1 MIAPEYFNNH
11 VAVEGEI
18 IVKSVPNDAGFV
30 LVWNPTTKKIS
41 RRTHA
46 EIAADL
52 NLVTTNTLALY
63 HKRDPA
69 FALNNAS
76 DTHTNQTWFD
86 YNWAGTGK
94 SGSVINVSGFGG
106 DYSTELFATY
116 NDYYAAIR
124 SRQGDYSQ
132 WNDPMVLWHNK
143 NFNPANY
150 QPIGSYVTL
159 DTDQSIDGKK
169 TYNAYFDSYTS
180 DGLFNSN
187 ARTLKINT
195 PSANKILFGYKD
207 YGGGQYYSRIGFL
220 NNGLT
225 NWSAGPLGNNFVIG
239 INNDGVETF
248 RIHPSGATSSIAS
261 NTQVFQRVYQGAY
274 PDTTH
279 QTGML
284 VLKMPQASI
293 DQAMFSIDIN
303 VYGYE
308 SQYLGKIN
316 VSFYKYVSGLIIQ
329 NGSKA
334 LFNVTE
340 NFPTNVARVGIGS
353 DGLVSIILGQPDTF
367 WGSYT
372 SFEVERVQI
381 HYANYYQDWSN
392 GWSHAL
398 ETDLSVYGN
407 NIIVLPTD
415 VTATKSWVTG
425 NLNTQ
430 LGNYWAKSSTA
441 GYTGIDTS
449 TPFAVLNAG
458 YAQKV
463 YMGGLLVSDAY
474 QDEGNV
480 PAQGAYIKGNIVG
493 NSNIDIANRLKA
505 QKLVGNY
512 QGTTSG
518 QNLGSAGI
526 GSTLEL
532 RNYDLYGTNFWTDD
546 NGWGFIQQQRFDGNP
561 VAYDLRLQPFGGLL
575 LYGAN
580 EVATVNQ
587 LPNMS
592 NYIPI
597 THPSYS
603 LTQNNVDYLVYMT
616 NTGMASLADLLNY
629 IPLSQKGVANGVATL
644 DSSGLVPATQLP
656 SYVDD
661 VLEFANL
668 ASFPATGESGKI
680 YVETDT
686 NQTYRWSGST
696 YIQIASGAVQSV
708 NGQTGIVNVT
718 KADVGLGNADN
729 TSDVNKPISTATQ
742 TALDG
747 KENSFS
753 KNTAFNKNFGT
764 VAGTIAEGNDSRINN
779 GQIAYNWGN
788 HQAINEGQYLGNA
801 GQYSITSDTSVGDFP
816 QGIASY
822 FVQADS
828 VYPSYGSLLNIKTY
842 NGGGGTLQL
851 YTPYSTQYG
860 GDFIKYRRYNYGTE
874 AWSDLRGFWDTG
886 HFSPTDLASWNNVA
900 AGNSTGYIRTDTLEQ
915 TKTGKLTLGSGL
927 AIPDQEKIYLA
938 GYANTADY
946 VARFADAFVGFS
958 ISNGFAVKHSISGG
972 DLFKVDD
979 EGNIHNT
986 GAAYIASTLN
996 TPKLIANYPASTSGQ
1011 NLGSSGTGSTLEL
1024 RNYNAYGTNFWT
1036 DDSGQ
1041 GYIQQQRFDGN
1052 PSAYRLNLQPLGG
1065 ELFYGDSE
1073 VAKQSWVNANDRNF
1087 ITDSRGAVRPPSFY
1101 DDRYAQWD
1109 FQYTDDTQVTGDAWQ
1124 GVLTVAKWSTFDP
1137 SHRQEQLLFTGDN
1150 LKRRTAIDDNNWG
1163 PEKIIWDSGNFTPAN
1178 YVTASQLN
1186 DKVNKSGDAMS
1197 GALLI
1202 GNSTIG
1208 KQRVLHLAE
1217 PTYLDSYGFNFYTDT
1232 STGLLT
1238 LHALN
1243 NGLNNAAPILSA
1255 NRVNNFVGINKEN
1268 PASELDVNGLVTS
1281 NGFIKNNSSDDY
1293 FLMGGGGQ
1301 LTKYSKDDAF
1311 INSGRDFTDGTLI
1324 TTNID
1329 YSQTQGESFLLEI
1342 KGNMYGGGIPMD
1354 TKVQGYIYADTI
1366 INHSGYSTYSDLTT
1380 IVAMNINGNLCFWFP
1395 RLWYWQGFSV
1405 KAITT
1410 GGGGMTTVNRVV
1422 SIDNS
1427 VEPIGTKQVK
1437 ITVYTLSTQSWVNN
1451 QGFLTSANLNGYV
1464 TQSSLNSQLGSYATL
1479 NGVQTFNNTNTFNQ
1493 SPVIPNGTLGNH
1505 AVNLNQLLDI
1515 AAPYYWN
1522 YVGQPAILNRRVL
1535 SEMTWN
1541 NYGNGHT
1548 IFDISSGTT
1557 PWGTSKSNVDAE
1569 QPWSPSYPTLVGG
1582 NGSETYGVRVD
1593 SARNADNLGGIPA
1606 GNYATQ
1612 TWVNTNFIP
1621 KSHPVYNITQAN
1633 INSWNASA
1641 GGSSHTHSNLFY
1653 LDNIDQYLGT
1663 GQAPQF
1669 GSIRLMDSLGYGLLA
1684 LEEGFIGGEIGLVD
1698 ISNKRFYAGRI
1709 NEYLKYGSSI
1719 DGFEG
1724 LNIHFD
1730 SQLLGIGRE
1739 IGNDEDKVQL
1749 SGNLSVD
1756 TTNIFGSSVQLILN
1770 PLYNTDGDV
1779 RRSRNAH
1786 IYIVTGNSVRLPD
1799 KPILG
1804 QRIEIFNDS
1813 DSEIEVAHSN
1823 AGTMFYVPRLCKV
1836 TGVVGARGFI
1846 FDEKPLPAKK
1856 YDVY

>member
-46 EIAADL
+46 EIVFDL

-63 HKRDPA
+63 HKKDPA

-248 RIHPSGATSSIAS
+248 KIHPSGATSSIAS

-284 VLKMPQASI
+284 VLKMPQASV

-353 DGLVSIILGQPDTF
+353 DGLVSIILGQPHTF

-441 GYTGIDTS
+441 GYTGIDAS

-493 NSNIDIANRLKA
+493 NNNIDIANRVKA

-526 GSTLEL
+526 GNTLEL

-668 ASFPATGESGKI
+668 ASFPTTGESGKI

-718 KADVGLGNADN
+718 KADIGLGNVDN

-801 GQYSITSDTSVGDFP
+801 GQYSITSDTSVGSFP

-946 VARFADAFVGFS
+946 VARFSDAFVGFS
-958 ISNGFAVKHSISGG
+958 ISNGFAIKHSPGGG

-979 EGNIHNT
+979 EGNTHNA
-986 GAAYIASTLN
+986 GAAFISQSVN
-996 TPKLIANYPASTSGQ
+996 TPKLIANYPSSTSGQ
-1011 NLGSSGTGSTLEL
+1011 NLGSSGVGSTLEL

-1052 PSAYRLNLQPLGG
+1052 PAAYRLNLQPLGG

-1073 VAKQSWVNANDRNF
+1073 VAKQSWVNVNDRNF

-1101 DDRYAQWD
+1101 DDRFAQWD
-1109 FQYTDDTQVTGDAWQ
+1109 FQHGIDTQVTGDSWQ

-1150 LKRRTAIDDNNWG
+1150 LKRRTAIDDNTWG
-1163 PEKIIWDSGNFTPAN
+1163 PEKTIWDSGNFTPVN
-1178 YVTASQLN
+1178 YATTSQLN
-1186 DKVNKSGDAMS
+1186 DKVNKSGDTMT
-1197 GALLI
+1197 GTLLI
-1202 GNSTIG
+1202 GNNNIG

-1232 STGLLT
+1232 NTASLT
-1238 LHALN
+1238 LYGLN

-1268 PASELDVNGLVTS
+1268 PASELDVSGHVTS

-1311 INSGRDFTDGTLI
+1311 VNSGRDFTDGTLI
-1324 TTNID
+1324 KTNID

-1366 INHSGYSTYSDLTT
+1366 INQSGYSTYSDLTS

-1410 GGGGMTTVNRVV
+1410 GGGGITTVNRII

-1427 VEPIGTKQVK
+1427 VEPVGTKKVNIK
-1437 ITVYTLSTQSWVNN
+1437 VYTLSTQNWVNN
-1451 QGFLTSANLNGYV
+1451 QGFLTSANLNGKANALENA
-1464 TQSSLNSQLGSYATL
+1464 TGIGFSSGNYPSADGSQYPYMY
-1479 NGVQTFNNTNTFNQ
+1479 FNNGGTQDYIALATQAYTRENFLNTPNGTSVIISGSNLNNYFKTGFYRGSGLANAPLNNGGWWYVAVEAHDSTWIKQTATSFGSGNMANATYQRTMSGGNWSNWTQIWTTDNFNITNIQQWNYAYQYGLKVNEEFTANLNTGLVLADDYFGGESGIVDNQ
-1493 SPVIPNGTLGNH
+1493 MRRLLAAKRSHYYFYGSEYNKFDGLNFDCNNSIFGMGIPANGKDKLTVDGSVKASQNFKSEEERPDTLFIPNGRL
-1505 AVNLNQLLDI
+1505 
-1515 AAPYYWN
+1515 
-1522 YVGQPAILNRRVL
+1522 
-1535 SEMTWN
+1535 
-1541 NYGNGHT
+1541 
-1548 IFDISSGTT
+1548 
-1557 PWGTSKSNVDAE
+1557 
-1569 QPWSPSYPTLVGG
+1569 
-1582 NGSETYGVRVD
+1582 
-1593 SARNADNLGGIPA
+1593 ADLKDEI
-1606 GNYATQ
+1606 
-1612 TWVNTNFIP
+1612 
-1621 KSHPVYNITQAN
+1621 
-1633 INSWNASA
+1633 INDESD
-1641 GGSSHTHSNLFY
+1641 Y
-1653 LDNIDQYLGT
+1653 
-1663 GQAPQF
+1663 
-1669 GSIRLMDSLGYGLLA
+1669 SIRLDPH
-1684 LEEGFIGGEIGLVD
+1684 
-1698 ISNKRFYAGRI
+1698 
-1709 NEYLKYGSSI
+1709 EYVL
-1719 DGFEG
+1719 DGFSYLEIDDRSR
-1724 LNIHFD
+1724 LIHIIGEYEKMAVDFRKIYPKQQIVIYNFD
-1730 SQLLGIGRE
+1730 
-1739 IGNDEDKVQL
+1739 K
-1749 SGNLSVD
+1749 SGNAMEVKIQGKTIYYIEANCFLR
-1756 TTNIFGSSVQLILN
+1756 
-1770 PLYNTDGDV
+1770 LY
-1779 RRSRNAH
+1779 
-1786 IYIVTGNSVRLPD
+1786 VTKSLRVIAERMQPCD
-1799 KPILG
+1799 M
-1804 QRIEIFNDS
+1804 
-1813 DSEIEVAHSN
+1813 VW
-1823 AGTMFYVPRLCKV
+1823 
-1836 TGVVGARGFI
+1836 
-1846 FDEKPLPAKK
+1846 
-1856 YDVY
+1856 